1 MCVLS
6 QFFGILLGKEE
17 AHGAHGHHDIIGR
30 DPEEHQD
37 AHRLA
42 PGEER
47 TEYQQECRLN
57 GAHAGHIGQS
67 VGEESISAV
76 SSCTCPK
83 LRALESPINRRQ
95 KEGMV
100 YIKKSLHLMGCN
112 DIF

>member
-6 QFFGILLGKEE
+6 QFFGILLGKKE
-17 AHGAHGHHDIIGR
+17 AHGAHGYHDIIGR

-47 TEYQQECRLN
+47 AEYQQECRLN

-67 VGEESISAV
+67 VGEEEHQ
-76 SSCTCPK
+76 CG
-83 LRALESPINRRQ
+83 EQ
-95 KEGMV
+95 
-100 YIKKSLHLMGCN
+100 LHLPETQSAGKPHEPQAEGWDGVHQKKLASYGM
-112 DIF
+112 